1 MTEYDYS
8 PEAYERYI
16 TKQQS
21 IARWVE
27 RQSQEAPRYANPFLP
42 SENGEPER
50 PHLLNNDDRR
60 RSVTRSFSTP
70 IDARHN
76 SPSPARH
83 HHRSHSNANGGKVHT
98 MHLYSAQH
106 SSTPT
111 LVQQDGSHSHGSRSH
126 SHSRSSSRAHPRPP
140 PSRSQNYA
148 ANNPAFTAS
157 QTQLHRSGSHRSHG
171 SSTAH
176 HTLQYASTPGQPVI
190 MQRGKQTYVVVP
202 SRGGHVEVRVRKITT
217 LSFTLDLDLMTT
229 LFPFPKTRYSHLTA
243 CTQPLQHVGRPLPTL
258 PILCL
263 PKNLRCL
270 NASFTELEV
279 VLMKARGG
287 QT

>member
-16 TKQQS
+16 AKQQS

-27 RQSQEAPRYANPFLP
+27 RQAQEAPRYANPFLP
-42 SENGEPER
+42 SEAGGQEQRLPA
-50 PHLLNNDDRR
+50 HGGDDRR

-70 IDARHN
+70 VDARHN

-83 HHRSHSNANGGKVHT
+83 HHRSHSQHTNGKVHT

-111 LVQQDGSHSHGSRSH
+111 LVQDGSRSH
-126 SHSRSSSRAHPRPP
+126 SHSRSSSRAHHARPP

-148 ANNPAFTAS
+148 STPAFSAS
-157 QTQLHRSGSHRSHG
+157 QTLLHRSSSHRSHG

-176 HTLQYASTPGQPVI
+176 AVQYASKPGQPVI
-190 MQRGKQTYVVVP
+190 WNQGKQTYVVIP
-202 SRGGHVEVRVRKITT
+202 SRGGRVEVRVRKFAFHFLE
-217 LSFTLDLDLMTT
+217 LSV
-229 LFPFPKTRYSHLTA
+229 S
-243 CTQPLQHVGRPLPTL
+243 
-258 PILCL
+258 
-263 PKNLRCL
+263 
-270 NASFTELEV
+270 
-279 VLMKARGG
+279 
-287 QT
+287 